1 MLGSNTWEFPDEGLD
16 GNDGRFVEDEDEDEE
31 DDGEEEG
38 VLVVLEDPLDQK

>member
-16 GNDGRFVEDEDEDEE
+16 GNDGRFVEDEDGDEE
-31 DDGEEEG
+31 EEEG